1 MLAYYVHDLNPF
13 VVQFTETWG
22 IRWYGMAYLAA
33 FLLGFLLY
41 RRLAVQGLSDLRPD
55 QVGDFIF
62 GTAFF
67 GVILG
72 GRIGYMLFYNLPSL
86 LADPLVFFRL
96 NEGGMSAHG
105 GIFGVALYSLWFAR
119 RHKVSW
125 LNLGDNIVVVTPLGL
140 LFGRIANFIN
150 GELYGRVA
158 TVPWAV
164 QFPKELYDGSPEMA
178 RLAIA
183 EATTINP
190 SWNTVDTII
199 ANVGNSQALT
209 EQLAVTLSPRHPSQ
223 IYEATLEG
231 ALLFALLWFLR
242 TRFRLRNGVLTGVFF
257 IGYAITRSF
266 CEMFREPDAA
276 LTGILTR
283 GQFLSIFLVIMG
295 VGFLLASR
303 NQKRSLGGG
312 DTGRSTCSPPKL

>member
-13 VVQFTETWG
+13 LVQFTETWG

-33 FLLGFLLY
+33 FFLGFLLY
-41 RRLAVQGLSDLRPD
+41 RHLARKGLSDLRPD

-72 GRIGYMLFYNLPSL
+72 GRLGYMLFYNFQGL

-105 GIFGVALYSLWFAR
+105 GIFGVALYSLWYAR
-119 RHKVSW
+119 RHRVSW

-140 LFGRIANFIN
+140 LFGRLANFIN

-158 TVPWAV
+158 TLPWAV
-164 QFPKELYDGSPEMA
+164 QFPKELYDGPPEMT

-183 EATTINP
+183 EAMTINP
-190 SWNTVDTII
+190 AWNSV
-199 ANVGNSQALT
+199 QAILDHVSSSPALR

-223 IYEATLEG
+223 IYEAALEG

-242 TRFRLRNGVLTGVFF
+242 TRFRLQNGVLTGVFF

-266 CEMFREPDAA
+266 CELFREPDADLVGA
-276 LTGILTR
+276 LTR
-283 GQFLSIFLVIMG
+283 GQFLSIFLVVMG

-303 NQKRSLGGG
+303 RQKWVEIKK
-312 DTGRSTCSPPKL
+312 PKNLA